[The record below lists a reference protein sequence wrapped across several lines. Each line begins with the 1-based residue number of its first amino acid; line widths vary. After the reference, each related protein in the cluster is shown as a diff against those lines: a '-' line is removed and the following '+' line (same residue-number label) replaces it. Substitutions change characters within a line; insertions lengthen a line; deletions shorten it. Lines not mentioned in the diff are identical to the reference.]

1 MTDPNMTDTTADIP
15 SPQTPLHTQNPLK
28 RFSDRAE
35 DYAKYRP
42 RYPEEAIATL
52 LDSVADPAQCIIADI
67 GAGTGISS
75 RLLADQG
82 ATVWAIEPNAAMRES
97 ATPHL
102 RVKFHDATAEAT
114 GLSSQ
119 SVDLV
124 TCCQSFHW
132 FEPIATL
139 SEFHRILK
147 PGGRVALMWNDRD
160 LTDPLMVDYTNS
172 VSNASEQGFFERRDR
187 KSPDALANSP
197 LFQNFHTYT
206 FTYKHP
212 LSLKGLIGLASSA
225 SYVTKT
231 GSTYEQLIADLQ
243 GLYQR
248 WQQDGC
254 VPLSYQTYLYVAEKQ
269 G

>member
-1 MTDPNMTDTTADIP
+1 MTDLMTDTHADVP
-15 SPQTPLHTQNPLK
+15 PLHTQNPLE
-28 RFSDRAE
+28 RFSDRAQ

-42 RYPEEAIATL
+42 RYPPEAIATL
-52 LDSVADPAQCIIADI
+52 FNSLADPAQCIIADV

-119 SVDLV
+119 SIDLV

-139 SEFHRILK
+139 TEFHRILK
-147 PGGRVALMWNDRD
+147 PGGRVALIWNDRD
-160 LTDPLMVDYTNS
+160 LTDPVMIDYTNS
-172 VSNASEQGFFERRDR
+172 VRIASEPGFFERRDR

-197 LFQNFHTYT
+197 LFHNFRTHT
-206 FTYKHP
+206 FSYKHL
-212 LSLKGLIGLASSA
+212 LSLEGLIGLASSA
-225 SYVTKT
+225 SYVTKI
-231 GSTYEQLIADLQ
+231 GPTYERLITDLQ

-248 WQQDGC
+248 WQQDDTETI
-254 VPLSYQTYLYVAEKQ
+254 PLSYQTYLYVAEKI
-269 G
+269 

>member
-1 MTDPNMTDTTADIP
+1 MTDTHATDTNATVP
-15 SPQTPLHTQNPLK
+15 PLYTQNPLE
-28 RFSDRAE
+28 RFSDRAD

-42 RYPEEAIATL
+42 RYPQEAIATL
-52 LDSVADPAQCIIADI
+52 FDSVTDPTQCIIADV

-97 ATPHL
+97 AAPHP

-139 SEFHRILK
+139 AEFHRILK

-160 LTDPLMVDYTNS
+160 LSDPLMVEYTNL
-172 VSNASEQGFFERRDR
+172 VSAASEAGFFERRDR
-187 KSPDALANSP
+187 KSPNALANSL
-197 LFQNFHTYT
+197 LFQNFRTYT
-206 FTYKHP
+206 FPYKHP
-212 LSLKGLIGLASSA
+212 LSLEGLIGLASSA
-225 SYVTKT
+225 SYVIKT
-231 GSTYEQLIADLQ
+231 GATYEQLIAGLQ
-243 GLYQR
+243 GLHQQ
-248 WQQDGC
+248 WQQDGF